1 MLAGAICA
9 VRRVRLVRHAWSRRI
24 GRAATAVGA
33 LLVGLAFTTT
43 AAGALVA
50 TPDVTVATAAS
61 PGALVP
67 GTSFTWTLVAANSG
81 AGTAHDVVV
90 SSSLPA
96 GVTLVSPP
104 PACSVGSAL
113 RCTLGD
119 LEPGARI
126 RVQLDVSIQRGTCGE
141 LRSDVAISAS
151 DEPAVARN
159 DDTAIASASVDC
171 PATTLDL
178 AATPDLVVDATS
190 DATGPI
196 QKGHAVRYSLT
207 VANGGSGV
215 AHHVV
220 VTDRLPSRVEPINL
234 LPKMDGGS
242 CSAVGSTE
250 GRAAFTIICV
260 RSALD
265 PGANA
270 AVTID
275 IRVGADRPCGPM
287 RNHVTVSANDE
298 PRAARANDAATH
310 LDQVLC
316 VPSIQVSAQGP
327 RAARVG
333 DRVRSLFVVA
343 NDGEVPLHGL
353 AFRATGCVVSH
364 PLHPGPL
371 RSGHDRS
378 VICARTIGA
387 HSSDRMVIA
396 AQVTARTPSDAL
408 VHDATAAG
416 IRVIHPGLFV
426 AVQPSATSGRPGDVV
441 TYTFVVRNTGD
452 SLIRGISVAQDRL
465 GPVGHVGAL
474 PAGGTVRLT
483 SSGALSGVPTTLF
496 ETTTATGTDLSGSR
510 VSARTTTSLTVLAT
524 RRGSGHGGTA
534 FTGADVG
541 RAGAAAIALLVL
553 GGVALQVGSR
563 ERNRPLT
570 R

>member
-1 MLAGAICA
+1 
-9 VRRVRLVRHAWSRRI
+9 VRHSRSRRI

-33 LLVGLAFTTT
+33 LLVGLAFMTSV
-43 AAGALVA
+43 AGALVA

-67 GTSFTWTLVAANSG
+67 GTSFTWTLVAGNSG

-104 PACSVGSAL
+104 PACLVGSAV

-119 LEPGARI
+119 LEPGARV
-126 RVQLDVSIQRGTCGE
+126 RVELDVSIQHGTCGE
-141 LRSDVAISAS
+141 LRSVVAISAS

-159 DDTAIASASVDC
+159 DDTTIASASVDC
-171 PATTLDL
+171 PTATLDL
-178 AATPDLVVDATS
+178 APAPDLVVDATS

-207 VANGGSGV
+207 VANAGSGV

-220 VTDRLPSRVEPINL
+220 VTDRLPSGVEPINL
-234 LPKMDGGS
+234 LPKMEGGS

-265 PGANA
+265 PGASA
-270 AVTID
+270 VVTID

-298 PRAARANDAATH
+298 PSAARANDSATH
-310 LDQVLC
+310 VDQVLC
-316 VPSIQVSAQGP
+316 APSIQVRAQGP

-333 DRVRSLFVVA
+333 DRVRSIFVVT

-353 AFRATGCVVSH
+353 AFRGTGCVVSH
-364 PLHPGPL
+364 PRHPRRLQP
-371 RSGHDRS
+371 GHDWS
-378 VICARTIGA
+378 VTCARRIGA
-387 HSSDRMVIA
+387 HSQDRLAVVA
-396 AQVTARTPSDAL
+396 HVTARTPDDGL
-408 VHDATAAG
+408 IRDTTAAR
-416 IRVIHPGLFV
+416 IRVIHPGLSV
-426 AVQPSATSGRPGDVV
+426 AVQASATSGRVGDVV
-441 TYTFVVRNTGD
+441 TFTFVVRNTGD
-452 SLIRGISVAQDRL
+452 SLIRGISVVHDRL
-465 GPVGHVGAL
+465 GLVGRIGAL

-496 ETTTATGTDLSGSR
+496 ETTTAAGTDLSGSR

-524 RRGSGHGGTA
+524 RGGSGHGGTA
-534 FTGADVG
+534 FTGSDVA
-541 RAGAAAIALLVL
+541 RAGAAAIALLGL
-553 GGVALQVGSR
+553 GSVALQVGSR
-563 ERNRPLT
+563 RRNRPLT